1 MTTAWSTRHDSPMA
15 PTTSSPLRPR
25 HRALATAAALL
36 LVAPL
41 ALGACGSD
49 GSDGASGGS
58 TTTSAAS
65 GSGGDQG
72 DTGSGDETTTT
83 AAAGGDLDVCAEVP
97 KDKVQ
102 EILTGA
108 TITKAEAV
116 ELGGPNCSYYVATA
130 GTELPVVKITWNEP
144 AFYDA
149 QKQTQ
154 TEAVPLEGVEGFQL
168 RPDVTQLVVKGAT
181 GAFDITGGV
190 ELTEG
195 GQVASIEQL
204 TEIAKLVEGL

>member
-1 MTTAWSTRHDSPMA
+1 MTTVWPTRHDAPMA
-15 PTTSSPLRPR
+15 HTTSSPLRPR

-49 GSDGASGGS
+49 GSDGASDGS

-65 GSGGDQG
+65 GATSG

-168 RPDVTQLVVKGAT
+168 RRDVTQLVVKGAT